1 MLIKPCYI
9 YALLYVFCTFYLT
22 YSGFQE
28 EFNNLEYTL
37 IQYLSEER
45 YQSHACA
52 LSTDLEPVIN

>member
-1 MLIKPCYI
+1 M
-9 YALLYVFCTFYLT
+9 T